1 MCNFETV
8 AHTILFFFVYYVFM
22 IKLMYELSTV
32 AIVISRF

>member
-1 MCNFETV
+1 
-8 AHTILFFFVYYVFM
+8 M